1 MIQALAEQRRLL
13 QREIGYKHEEL
24 QSYYNSPDQ
33 LVVEII
39 RTGLDEG
46 HAFDF
51 GILWKIEG
59 LP

>member
-1 MIQALAEQRRLL
+1 MIQALAEKRRLL
-13 QREIGYKHEEL
+13 QREIGYKREEL

-39 RTGLDEG
+39 HTGLDEG
-46 HAFDF
+46 HAFDL